1 MQDCPLKTCR
11 LRTLKRM
18 TDSQYCRQIYGIRN
32 AVKSLA
38 RTLELVQNFNAV
50 PLCMKPASI
59 HFNVDFFRRDGQRKV
74 LAEPMPTFDFPLGT

>member
-1 MQDCPLKTCR
+1 MQILSAADRFMVYET
-11 LRTLKRM
+11 
-18 TDSQYCRQIYGIRN
+18 Q
-32 AVKSLA
+32 VKSLA

-74 LAEPMPTFDFPLGT
+74 LAEPMPTF

>member
-1 MQDCPLKTCR
+1 MVYETQ
-11 LRTLKRM
+11 
-18 TDSQYCRQIYGIRN
+18 
-32 AVKSLA
+32 VKSLA

-74 LAEPMPTFDFPLGT
+74 LAEPMPTF